1 MQIVKGLHSKEPA
14 WESPLNH
21 LQGLATT
28 LHNSLWGRMS
38 TASTFV
44 CFQAWTW
51 SLPLVY
57 YSFTAL
63 AILSCLPYTSFTP
76 GLQQM
81 LELLP
86 LWSYTMR
93 KHVVW
98 SIRSATLHLNWCD
111 STRWFILAKEYKLNR
126 HLYCKFGTWFPP
138 SAQEDNPIRRRGSS
152 PQLLRAWSCFLALLK
167 S

>member
-1 MQIVKGLHSKEPA
+1 MQIVKDLHSKEPA

-21 LQGLATT
+21 LQGWAIT
-28 LHNSLWGRMS
+28 LHNSCLWGRMS

-51 SLPLVY
+51 SLPLAY

-63 AILSCLPYTSFTP
+63 AIPSCLPYTSFTP
-76 GLQQM
+76 GLQRM
-81 LELLP
+81 LELLQ
-86 LWSYTMR
+86 LWSYAMR

-111 STRWFILAKEYKLNR
+111 STRWFIFTKESINSIGIFIASLEHDS
-126 HLYCKFGTWFPP
+126 HLQHKKTMLSGEE
-138 SAQEDNPIRRRGSS
+138 AL
-152 PQLLRAWSCFLALLK
+152 PQLL
-167 S
+167 